1 MSKVYINPNGI
12 AVMVEAAKTSQEL
25 ETLLE
30 LIKTSAHPYQIGWI
44 KEKIHTLKQ
53 QEKIIELQNQINKE
67 ALDPWEEYLKGDFN
81 GAIKIQQEPKK

>member
-1 MSKVYINPNGI
+1 MEYRNSSIGATMSKVYINPNGI

-53 QEKIIELQNQINKE
+53 QET
-67 ALDPWEEYLKGDFN
+67 
-81 GAIKIQQEPKK
+81 KK